1 MSFNDQDNEETPDWC
16 GRFSILLVEAIDHM
30 KSENYFTKDFPEP
43 CPDNNDLP
51 CGCNINRMKKVFFGE
66 TGMNYDKILDD
77 STERGLFILIEFL
90 YNHSAK
96 PTSTRFHS
104 FFAHDD
110 VYDFSIESGKLKF
123 TNEINSIFNKLKAP
137 FQLSSG
143 RVIKVGNEI
152 FEGIIDPNIFNTGD
166 ELTDKL
172 LKDSIKFF
180 KETDRANRTLAL
192 EKLWDSW
199 ERIKTLED
207 SDKKN
212 GVEKLLTKGI
222 ANAELRQ
229 YIEIEAKT
237 LTDIGNRFQIR
248 HFEKD
253 KIRLNDE
260 DVDYLYYRLFNLVLR
275 LLMGTNRITH
285 D

>member
-96 PTSTRFHS
+96 PTLTRFHS
-104 FFAHDD
+104 FFSHDD